1 MHGRFKKL
9 YAILMLVSFVFT
21 SVSPAFAVGIFE
33 GKIFSEVGEKTD
45 FAGYNWMLFK
55 KDDKSGYIITTEGIG
70 SSVFRNGIS
79 DANLYYSSVLRGK
92 VNDYEKEMK
101 SYTGPQLTW
110 AEVNGTADGK
120 NYIEKHDMSDCL
132 VMRPAQYDDLL
143 YILSVVE
150 AEVLPADIL
159 RLGRDKDWWLRS
171 KGAMGPL
178 RAADIHHD
186 LWGNPIVDYPGEVI
200 SETLLV
206 RPALQ
211 INLQSPIFAQ
221 TAFKTAP
228 TGGKADVKVG
238 DGFTL
243 KDYDGSGG
251 WKLTETDRSI
261 PVPNATLTALAH
273 WTIAIGNIVTVK
285 YSGVKTGENMYLS
298 ALLYDNNGNLINYAK
313 VADTSTNGSGEAQL
327 SFKNLSLP
335 SWNCKVAFVSEQVS
349 GDDKPDRFSAPTAMY
364 NVILTSNDGLEGK
377 ALLLP
382 DSELPE
388 QLKIKDEITQTLPV
402 PVLSPEQITGV
413 SGLTEAVS
421 KTRLGMTVEQSGG
434 AEDKQTAKF
443 KILLGNKIKDYNKNK
458 RLAVL
463 LPDKAEQAADADD
476 SAILMSDEDDFDT
489 VITTAGEPDVA
500 ISTDNKIVCNGK
512 AAGEARAAVA
522 DGSGAKIGLAD
533 GGTLELTKYTAFKA
547 EYEEDGDCGVISFSV
562 PEYGKYFKNGTTGI
576 IVAELNEDAK
586 FDGEKSSS
594 SGCNAGFGAFA
605 LLGVLGLFYRRK
617 K

>member
-1 MHGRFKKL
+1 MHGKLKSFKKL
-9 YAILMLVSFVFT
+9 YAVLMLVTFVFA

-33 GKIFSEVGEKTD
+33 GKIFSEVGDKTD

-120 NYIEKHDMSDCL
+120 NYIEKHDMSDCAN
-132 VMRPAQYDDLL
+132 MRPRQYDDLL
-143 YILSVVE
+143 YLLSVVE

-171 KGAMGPL
+171 KGSMGPL
-178 RAADIHHD
+178 RVATIHHD
-186 LWGNPIVDYPGEVI
+186 VWGNPYVDYPGCEI
-200 SETLLV
+200 SDTLLV

-211 INLQSPIFAQ
+211 INLQSPIFGQ

-388 QLKIKDEITQTLPV
+388 QLKIKDEIKQTP
-402 PVLSPEQITGV
+402 PIFITTEQITGV

-421 KTRLGMTVEQSGG
+421 KTRLAMTVEQSGG
-434 AEDKQTAKF
+434 TKDKQTAKF
-443 KILLGNKIKDYNKNK
+443 KIMLGKKIENYDKTKP
-458 RLAVL
+458 LAVL
-463 LPDKAEQAADADD
+463 IADKAEDD
-476 SAILMSDEDDFDT
+476 KSGTTEIHVAELNEGAIINSESA
-489 VITTAGEPDVA
+489 PVA
-500 ISTDNKIVCNGK
+500 DNKIVCNGK

-533 GGTLELTKYTAFKA
+533 GVTPELPQYTAFKA
-547 EYEEDGDCGVISFSV
+547 EYEEDGDYGVISFSV
-562 PEYGKYFKNGTTGI
+562 PEYGKYFDR
-576 IVAELNEDAK
+576 EE
-586 FDGEKSSS
+586 SSS
-594 SGCNAGFGAFA
+594 DGCNAGFGAFA
-605 LLGVLGLFYRRK
+605 LLGVLGLFYRK
-617 K
+617 KK

>member
-1 MHGRFKKL
+1 MHGKLKSFKKL
-9 YAILMLVSFVFT
+9 YAILMLVSFVFA

-70 SSVFRNGIS
+70 STVFRYGTS
-79 DANLYYSSVLRGK
+79 DANLYYSSELRRK
-92 VNDYEKEMK
+92 VNEYEAEMK

-120 NYIEKHDMSDCL
+120 NYIEKHDMSECAMMKP
-132 VMRPAQYDDLL
+132 VTRYDDLL
-143 YILSVVE
+143 YLLSVVE

-171 KGAMGPL
+171 KGSMGPL

-186 LWGNPIVDYPGEVI
+186 VWGNPIVDYPGEVI

-388 QLKIKDEITQTLPV
+388 QLKIKDEITQT
-402 PVLSPEQITGV
+402 SPIFITTEQVTGV
-413 SGLTEAVS
+413 SGLTKVDS
-421 KTRLGMTVEQSGG
+421 KTRLTMTVEQSGG
-434 AEDKQTAKF
+434 AKDKQTAKF
-443 KILLGNKIKDYNKNK
+443 KIMLGKKIENYDKTKP
-458 RLAVL
+458 LAVL
-463 LPDKAEQAADADD
+463 IADKAEDD
-476 SAILMSDEDDFDT
+476 KSGTTEIHVAELNEGAIINSESA
-489 VITTAGEPDVA
+489 PVA
-500 ISTDNKIVCNGK
+500 DNKIVCDGK
-512 AAGEARAAVA
+512 AAGKVIAAVA
-522 DGSGAKIGLAD
+522 DGSGAKIRLAD
-533 GGTLELTKYTAFKA
+533 GVTPELPQYTAFKA
-547 EYEEDGDCGVISFSV
+547 EYEEDGDYGVISFSV
-562 PEYGKYFKNGTTGI
+562 PEYGKYFQS
-576 IVAELNEDAK
+576 
-586 FDGEKSSS
+586 EKSSS